1 MDSPVR
7 VKFEKPNLNALL
19 KENTV
24 VDLHFHSHYSDGLNR
39 IDKIAERALKLGI
52 GVAIT
57 DHNEIRGA
65 VELDRRRDVFSIPG
79 IEVTAAEGAHL
90 LVYFFNI
97 RELGRFFEKVVLPH
111 RGMGVMSSLSLPMA
125 ELVERTHDYQ
135 CLTIY
140 AHPYCAMY
148 TGICN
153 PQFSDGELHN
163 LLHMV
168 DGVEAIN
175 ANNLSKWNLKC
186 SVLGFNLNRSMI
198 AGSDGHSL
206 SHMGRAVSY
215 APCPQTRSD
224 FLEAIRHKANCVVGK
239 EIALVRK
246 VTSNGLKLRS
256 NLNNY
261 QDLWEKN
268 FRYGCKVVHLKSQAI
283 RSNVQ
288 RCINA
293 RMNAWPF
300 QNNIN
305 L

>member
-1 MDSPVR
+1 MKSPVR
-7 VKFEKPNLNALL
+7 VKFERPNLPVLL

-24 VDLHFHSHYSDGLNR
+24 VDLHFHSHYSDGRNR
-39 IDKIAERALKLGI
+39 IDKIAQRANRLGI

-65 VELDRRRDVFSIPG
+65 VEIDRYRDVFSIPG

-90 LVYFFNI
+90 LVYFHDI
-97 RELGRFFEKVVLPH
+97 QELRRFFEAVVLPH

-125 ELVERTHDYQ
+125 DIVERTYQ
-135 CLTIY
+135 YHCLTIY

-153 PQFSDGELHN
+153 PQFSDKELN
-163 LLHMV
+163 GLLHMV

-186 SVLGFNLNRSMI
+186 AVLGFNLNSAMT

-215 APCPQTRSD
+215 APCPKTRPD
-224 FLEAIRHKANCVVGK
+224 FLEAIRQKASFVMGK
-239 EIALVRK
+239 EIDLVRK
-246 VTSNGLKLRS
+246 VTSNSFKLRS

-261 QDLWEKN
+261 QDLWGKN
-268 FRYGCKVVHLKSQAI
+268 FRYGCKVMHLKSEAI

-288 RCINA
+288 RRINA

>member
-1 MDSPVR
+1 
-7 VKFEKPNLNALL
+7 
-19 KENTV
+19 
-24 VDLHFHSHYSDGLNR
+24 
-39 IDKIAERALKLGI
+39 
-52 GVAIT
+52 
-57 DHNEIRGA
+57 
-65 VELDRRRDVFSIPG
+65 
-79 IEVTAAEGAHL
+79 
-90 LVYFFNI
+90 
-97 RELGRFFEKVVLPH
+97 
-111 RGMGVMSSLSLPMA
+111 
-125 ELVERTHDYQ
+125 
-135 CLTIY
+135 
-140 AHPYCAMY
+140 MY

-153 PQFSDGELHN
+153 PQFTSEELN
-163 LLHMV
+163 RLLQMV

-186 SVLGFNLNRSMI
+186 TVLGFNLNSAMI

-215 APCPQTRSD
+215 APCPRTRSD
-224 FLEAIRHKANCVVGK
+224 FLEAIRQKANFVVGK
-239 EIALVRK
+239 EIDLVRK
-246 VTSNGLKLRS
+246 VTSNSFKLRS
-256 NLNNY
+256 NLNNC

-268 FRYGCKVVHLKSQAI
+268 YRYGCKVIHLKSQAI

>member
-7 VKFEKPNLNALL
+7 VKFERPNLSALL
-19 KENTV
+19 QENTV
-24 VDLHFHSHYSDGLNR
+24 VDLHFHSNYSDGLNR
-39 IDKIAERALKLGI
+39 IDKIAQRASKLGI

-65 VELDRRRDVFSIPG
+65 VELDRYPDIFSIPG
-79 IEVTAAEGAHL
+79 IEVTATEGAHL
-90 LVYFFNI
+90 LVYFYDI
-97 RELGRFFEKVVLPH
+97 KELERFFEEVVLPY
-111 RGMGVMSSLSLPMA
+111 RGLGVMSSLSLPMTDI
-125 ELVERTHDYQ
+125 VERTRHYH

-163 LLHMV
+163 LLGMA

-186 SVLGFNLNRSMI
+186 SILGFNLNKSMI

-215 APCPQTRSD
+215 APCPKTRTD
-224 FLEAIRHKANCVVGK
+224 FLEAIRLKANCVVGK

-246 VTSNGLKLRS
+246 VTSNSLKLKS
-256 NLNNY
+256 NINNY

-268 FRYGCKVVHLKSQAI
+268 FRYGCKVIHLKSQAI

-300 QNNIN
+300 QSNIN